1 MIKRSDWGKMLST
14 LFGATFIKQC
24 KVECD
29 VPKEKMTHS
38 SWGKGIS
45 ENGATTLL
53 EGWRELQKL
62 LGKLISQASFPTSR
76 TTLVL

>member
-1 MIKRSDWGKMLST
+1 MIKCSDWGKMLSM

-38 SWGKGIS
+38 SWGKGMS
-45 ENGATTLL
+45 ENGVTTFARRL
-53 EGWRELQKL
+53 EGITKA
-62 LGKLISQASFPTSR
+62 SQASFPTSR
-76 TTLVL
+76 TTLML